1 MTSKGNSRNDDNRS
15 ASKKAFLYESIMGK
29 NKTKILDRRTVWEG
43 KFLRCIIT
51 TFVDSQGMVREW
63 ESVERVNC
71 KGIVGIVP
79 VTDDKEVLLIRQFRP
94 PVKGYVIEFPAGLS
108 EKEDELEEA
117 ARRELLEETGYSAE
131 KMIYL
136 TEGPLSS
143 GASSEVLTAFLATG
157 LEFQGLGKQDETE
170 DIEVLKIP
178 IHEIYQK
185 LSALRSEG
193 NLIDLKIYGLLELA
207 KRYL

>member
-1 MTSKGNSRNDDNRS
+1 MS
-15 ASKKAFLYESIMGK
+15 
-29 NKTKILDRRTVWEG
+29 
-43 KFLRCIIT
+43 
-51 TFVDSQGMVREW
+51 
-63 ESVERVNC
+63 
-71 KGIVGIVP
+71 
-79 VTDDKEVLLIRQFRP
+79 
-94 PVKGYVIEFPAGLS
+94 GYVIEFPAGLS
-108 EKEDELEEA
+108 EKDDKLEEA

-157 LEFQGLGKQDETE
+157 LEFRGLGKRDEAE

-178 IHEIYQK
+178 IDELYEK
-185 LSALRSEG
+185 LSVLRSEG